1 MIETEVCI
9 VGAGPGGAAAAL
21 KLSYLGISCLLLD
34 KATFPRDKV
43 CGDAVSGK
51 VTTLLGRLDPAMLQ
65 RFRQQVTNIDVWG
78 IRFVPSNGRELK
90 IPFKIDYDKQR
101 DEAPGYVMRRTDF
114 DNFLVEEVRQRKNID
129 FREEV
134 EVKQYEQTT
143 EGWTLTT
150 AKQEEIRC
158 KILLVADGAYSH
170 FSRHIAGHTK
180 DNAHYAAALR
190 AYYKGVTGFHEDNFI
205 ELHFLPELNPG
216 YFWVFPLPD
225 GGANVGLGMR
235 SDFIQKRRLN
245 LREVLEEVFEK
256 HPDIAARFANA
267 KLEGK
272 VVGYGLPLGSKRRS
286 LSGDNYMLLGDAGHL
301 IDPLTGEGIGNA
313 FYSGFIAAEQV
324 QQCLQE
330 QRFDATYLQAYDV
343 RVDRVLR
350 AEMRLSYQLQR
361 IMQVQWLT
369 NLITGF
375 IANNPKIIELLCR
388 MYTDFD
394 LRKQLVRP
402 WFWLKMWLGG
412 NGSSEMGSRKLEV
425 GREE

>member
-1 MIETEVCI
+1 MMETEVCI

-21 KLSYLGISCLLLD
+21 KLSYLGTPCLLLD

-51 VTTLLGRLDPAMLQ
+51 VTTLLGRLDPAMLR
-65 RFRQQVTNIDVWG
+65 RFRQQVTNVDVWG
-78 IRFVPSNGRELK
+78 IRFIPANGRELQ
-90 IPFKIDYDKQR
+90 IPFQVDYNPTL

-129 FREEV
+129 FREGV
-134 EVKQYEQTT
+134 AVQQYERSTRGWRVTT
-143 EGWTLTT
+143 SDGLV
-150 AKQEEIRC
+150 INCRV
-158 KILLVADGAYSH
+158 LLVADGAYSH

-190 AYYKGVTGFHEDNFI
+190 AYYKGVTGFHKDNFI

-216 YFWVFPLPD
+216 YFWIFPLPN

-235 SDFIQKRRLN
+235 SDFVQKRRLN
-245 LREVLEEVFEK
+245 LKVLLEEVFEK
-256 HPDIAARFANA
+256 HPDIAARFEHAEQ
-267 KLEGK
+267 EGK

-286 LSGDNYMLLGDAGHL
+286 LSGDHYMLLGDAGHL
-301 IDPLTGEGIGNA
+301 VDPLTGEGIGNA

-324 QQCLQE
+324 VQCLE
-330 QRFDATYLQAYDV
+330 DQRFDAAYLKAYDA

-369 NLITGF
+369 NMITGF
-375 IANNPKIIELLCR
+375 IASNPKIIELLCR

-402 WFWLKMWLGG
+402 WFWLKMWLG
-412 NGSSEMGSRKLEV
+412 RKAEA
-425 GREE
+425 

>member
-1 MIETEVCI
+1 MITTDVCI
-9 VGAGPGGAAAAL
+9 VGAGPGGTGAAL
-21 KLSYLGISCLLLD
+21 KLSYLGIPSLVVD
-34 KATFPRDKV
+34 KASFPRDKI
-43 CGDAVSGK
+43 CGDAISGK
-51 VTTLLGRLDPAMLQ
+51 VTTLLQRLDPQILE
-65 RFRQQVTNIDVWG
+65 RFRTLATNIDVWG
-78 IRFVPSNGRELK
+78 IRFIPSSGRALEL
-90 IPFKIDYDKQR
+90 PFKLNYDKTQE
-101 DEAPGYVMRRTDF
+101 DSPGYVMKRTDF
-114 DNFLVEEVRQRKNID
+114 DNFLVEEVRRRPDID
-129 FREEV
+129 LRENTEISS
-134 EVKQYEQTT
+134 YTRT
-143 EGWTLTT
+143 AEGWLLKDKSGALVIT
-150 AKQEEIRC
+150 C
-158 KILLVADGAYSH
+158 KILLVADGAYSY

-190 AYYKGVTGFHEDNFI
+190 AYYQGVTGFHDDNFI

-245 LREVLEEVFEK
+245 LNQLLDQAIQS
-256 HPDIAARFANA
+256 HPEIADRFKDA

-286 LSGDNYMLLGDAGHL
+286 LSGDHYMLLGDAGHL

-324 QQCLQE
+324 QQCLAE
-330 QRFDATYLQAYDV
+330 QRFDAEYLKAYDA
-343 RVDRVLR
+343 RADRVLR

-361 IMQVQWLT
+361 IMRIEWLT

-375 IANNPKIIELLCR
+375 ISNNPKIIDLLCR

-394 LRKQLVRP
+394 LRKQLVQP
-402 WFWLKMWLGG
+402 FFWLKIWW
-412 NGSSEMGSRKLEV
+412 KK
-425 GREE
+425 GRVTN

>member
-1 MIETEVCI
+1 MMETEVCI

-21 KLSYLGISCLLLD
+21 KLSYLGTPCLLLD

-51 VTTLLGRLDPAMLQ
+51 VTTLLGRLDPAMLR
-65 RFRQQVTNIDVWG
+65 RFRQQVTNVDVWG
-78 IRFVPSNGRELK
+78 IRFIPANGKELQ
-90 IPFKIDYDKQR
+90 IPFQVDYNLAL

-129 FREEV
+129 FREGV
-134 EVKQYEQTT
+134 AVQQYERSTRGWRVTT
-143 EGWTLTT
+143 SDGL
-150 AKQEEIRC
+150 INCRV
-158 KILLVADGAYSH
+158 LLVADGAYSH

-190 AYYKGVTGFHEDNFI
+190 AYYKGVTGFHKDNFI

-216 YFWVFPLPD
+216 YFWIFPLPN

-235 SDFIQKRRLN
+235 SDFVQKRRLN
-245 LREVLEEVFEK
+245 LKVLLEEVFEK
-256 HPDIAARFANA
+256 HPDIAARFEHAEQ
-267 KLEGK
+267 EGK

-286 LSGDNYMLLGDAGHL
+286 LSGDHYMLLGDAGHL

-324 QQCLQE
+324 VQCLE
-330 QRFDATYLQAYDV
+330 DQRYDAAYLKAYDA

-361 IMQVQWLT
+361 IMQIQWLT
-369 NLITGF
+369 NMITGF
-375 IANNPKIIELLCR
+375 IASNPKIIELLCR

-402 WFWLKMWLGG
+402 WFWLKMWLG
-412 NGSSEMGSRKLEV
+412 RKAEA
-425 GREE
+425 